1 MATKEGIVRRIE
13 ATTAWISTTRNS
25 ACETCSAKGS
35 CSTLERGEKMEV
47 KALNTVQAQVGDRVA
62 FSVQNRSLLKL
73 AFLLYIFPILAL
85 FAGALSGQELAPF
98 FAIDATL
105 LSVILAFSFFLLAFG
120 LARAIGKRLA
130 RKEAYQTKIIRILN
144 TQGMQCRP
152 VQR

>member
-1 MATKEGIVRRIE
+1 MATEEGIVHRTE
-13 ATTAWISTTRNS
+13 ATTAWITTTRSS
-25 ACETCSAKGS
+25 ACETCAAKGS

-85 FAGALSGQELAPF
+85 FAGALTGQEAASF

-105 LSVILAFSFFLLAFG
+105 LSVISAFSFFLSAFG
-120 LARAIGKRLA
+120 LVRAIGKRLA
-130 RKEAYQTKIIRILN
+130 HKDEYQTRIIRILN
-144 TQGMQCRP
+144 REGTQCRP
-152 VQR
+152 DQR